1 MYRIH
6 MVEDEDEAAGNL
18 RGLLDRYAS
27 ERGLDFSISRDSSAL
42 PFMERKASYDLVF
55 LDIQMPG
62 INGME
67 AAEALR
73 QHDQTTP
80 IVFVT
85 NLAQYAVKG
94 YEVNALDFV
103 VKPVT
108 YAQIAPRL
116 AKMARAARENARRTL
131 AVTTATGIRVL
142 DVAQL
147 EAVEVSKHDLFYH
160 VAGEKDPLRTRG
172 TMAATA
178 DELADAPF
186 MRVSASCLVGMPH
199 IERIDGDRIVMRD
212 GKEFWFSRAKRK
224 GAMEQIARYL
234 GGRR

>member
-6 MVEDEDEAAGNL
+6 MVEDEDAAAGNL
-18 RGLLDRYAS
+18 RALLLRYAS

-108 YAQIAPRL
+108 YGSL
-116 AKMARAARENARRTL
+116 AMCMDRALRMADRNRTANIVIQSREGAHIL
-131 AVTTATGIRVL
+131 PL
-142 DVAQL
+142 DELVC
-147 EAVEVSKHDLFYH
+147 VEVRDHDLVYRMMDGTEVH
-160 VAGEKDPLRTRG
+160 TRG
-172 TMAATA
+172 SLSKVAKELTGRPLVKISQSCIANMALIRLVRQDGLVMA
-178 DELADAPF
+178 DGSTL
-186 MRVSASCLVGMPH
+186 
-199 IERIDGDRIVMRD
+199 
-212 GKEFWFSRAKRK
+212 WFSRAGKK
-224 GAMEQIARYL
+224 PAMERITDYL
-234 GGRR
+234 SGSI

>member
-1 MYRIH
+1 MRAL
-6 MVEDEDEAAGNL
+6 VLEDDDGQAA
-18 RGLLDRYAS
+18 LLAGYIERYGRETGDPLQVTRLAS
-27 ERGLDFSISRDSSAL
+27 AFALADKTCPDFDMA
-42 PFMERKASYDLVF
+42 F
-55 LDIQMPG
+55 LDIGLPG

-67 AAEALR
+67 AAHLIRER
-73 QHDQTTP
+73 DERVP

-85 NLAQYAVKG
+85 DLAQYAVRG
-94 YEVNALDFV
+94 YEVEALDFV